1 MWFGWK
7 LQKLYDSEPL
17 TNLDP
22 SLPDKQAAVRRRRR
36 TCVVFFC
43 LFFFKF
49 CSQIRRGTAS
59 TYFFFR
65 ILLDDAR
72 SDKINYATGRKLK
85 FVV

>member
-1 MWFGWK
+1 M
-7 LQKLYDSEPL
+7 L
-17 TNLDP
+17 
-22 SLPDKQAAVRRRRR
+22 
-36 TCVVFFC
+36 FFFVC
-43 LFFFKF
+43 FFFKF